1 MMTTISFK
9 NIVKSFIIG
18 AVCVGFAGCSSR
30 DEAADLSKTSLLIQ
44 GITIEQ
50 QNEFIIQESASVNKS
65 VNAEQP
71 YDNIFKDTK
80 ITSTK
85 DFDVITNVTSQSTD
99 NKQKKMLALS
109 GKGNVNPTAAVTQS
123 PILAGIKYRILIY
136 DAQNNALVANVDATA
151 GTSPNI
157 VVDAGKNY
165 KWYAIST
172 NDTSTPTVDTTSGV
186 IDSNILGNKD
196 FLYAQGNINTV
207 QGQNSMNIIF
217 KHYTSQLTVDLDVRG
232 MFAKIDNTTAIE
244 LGTGVGAGFTSI
256 IQSGD
261 FNIFTGLYSNL
272 QNSAALTAAN
282 MVNKAGA
289 GGNVGATKTATFYT
303 AKTDALLANTLSLR
317 FNTLNLTMDDASTRS
332 FSPNMVVPLNNTTT
346 IQPSIGYRTQI
357 IARLIESGIKVSNIL
372 WARTNL
378 YYAPNIPNTDKYRFH
393 PDNEYTIENLL
404 NITVGNLLSIQL
416 NGAPFDVNNEYWNW
430 MATTPTGTSGSG
442 DPCGL
447 VYPQG
452 YWRMPTSAEFA
463 TLNAN
468 NTIGVNTVNPLLI
481 GGSRIASTF
490 ELDGGQTS
498 NTNYP
503 TNSRKLFIPFF
514 GYRTGNTIIDSP
526 GSVSVLGL
534 LVSGKAHYW
543 SSTANGANANYD
555 TRNYDAILGPVLGAG
570 TPTIASGVRTDGR
583 NIRCVRVS
591 NTPNT

>member
-9 NIVKSFIIG
+9 NVVKGFIIG
-18 AVCVGFAGCSSR
+18 AACLGIAGCSSR
-30 DEAADLSKTSLLIQ
+30 DDAPDLSKTSLVIQ

-50 QNEFIIQESASVNKS
+50 QNELMIQESALVNKS
-65 VNAEQP
+65 VNPAQP
-71 YDNIFKDTK
+71 YDNIFKDSK

-99 NKQKKMLALS
+99 GKQKKMVALS
-109 GKGNVNPTAAVTQS
+109 GNGNVIPTAAVTQS
-123 PILAGIKYRILIY
+123 PIPAGIKYKILIY
-136 DAQNNALVANVDATA
+136 DAQNNALVTTRDATA

-157 VVDAGKNY
+157 VVDAGKSY

-172 NDTSTPTVDTTSGV
+172 NDTSTPAVDTTSGV
-186 IDSNILGNKD
+186 IASNVLANKD
-196 FLYAQGNINTV
+196 FLFAEGNITAI

-256 IQSGD
+256 IQSGN

-272 QNSAALTAAN
+272 QNTAALTAAN

-303 AKTDALLANTLSLR
+303 VKTDPLLANTLSLR
-317 FNTLNLTMDDASTRS
+317 LNTLNLTMDDASTRS
-332 FSPNMVVPLNNTTT
+332 FSANMVVPLNNTTA
-346 IQPSIGYRTQI
+346 IPPSLGYRTQI
-357 IARLIESGIKVSNIL
+357 TARLIESGIKVSNIL

-378 YYAPNIPNTDKYRFH
+378 YYAPNIPNADKYRFH

-442 DPCGL
+442 DPCAL

-452 YWRMPTSAEFA
+452 IWRMPTSAEFT

-468 NTIGVNTVNPLLI
+468 NTIDVNTVNPLLV

-490 ELDGGQTS
+490 ELDGGQTI

-555 TRNYDAILGPVLGAG
+555 TRNYDALLGPLLGAG

-591 NTPNT
+591 NTPNI